1 MKSDKNILIAFILN
15 LGFSV
20 FEFIGGTITNSVA
33 IISDS
38 IHDMGDSLS
47 IGVAYFLEKLSK
59 RKPDDKYTYGYIRYS
74 VMGSLISTLIL
85 VVGSVFV
92 IYNAI
97 KRIYNPVEINY
108 NGMIIFAIFGVVIN
122 FIAAYVT
129 KDGHSLNQS
138 AVSLHMF
145 EDVLGWVVVLV
156 GAIVMRF
163 SDITII
169 DSILSILVA
178 LFIMK
183 HAFGH
188 LKSVIDLFME
198 KIPEDIDLEE
208 LINHLLDIKGVKN
221 VHHIH
226 IWSIDGYNNYA
237 TMHVVCDGN
246 HTKIKKLIKEEM
258 MEHNICH
265 TTVEIESLDEEC
277 FDDKCVIKDNNF
289 GGHHHHHHH

>member
-15 LGFSV
+15 LSFSI
-20 FEFIGGTITNSVA
+20 FEFVGGTITNSVA

-85 VVGSVFV
+85 VVGSIFV
-92 IYNAI
+92 IYNAV
-97 KRIYNPVEINY
+97 KRIFNPVAINY
-108 NGMIIFAIFGVVIN
+108 DGMIIFAIFGVVIN

-129 KDGHSLNQS
+129 KGGHSLNQS

-145 EDVLGWVVVLV
+145 EDVLGWIVVLI

-163 SDITII
+163 TDINVI
-169 DSILSILVA
+169 DSVLSIIVA

-183 HAFGH
+183 HAFIH
-188 LKSVIDLFME
+188 LKSVVDLFME
-198 KIPEDIDLEE
+198 KIPDGVDIEE
-208 LINHLLDIKGVKN
+208 LQDHLLDIKGVKN

-226 IWSIDGYNNYA
+226 VWSIDGYNNYA

-246 HTKIKKLIKEEM
+246 YAKIKKLIKEEM
-258 MEHNICH
+258 IEHNICH

-277 FDDKCVIKDNNF
+277 FDDKCVIKNNNV
-289 GGHHHHHHH
+289 GEHHHHHH

>member
-15 LGFSV
+15 LSFSI
-20 FEFIGGTITNSVA
+20 FEFVGGTITNSVA

-47 IGVAYFLEKLSK
+47 IGVAYFLEKISK

-85 VVGSVFV
+85 VVGSIFV
-92 IYNAI
+92 IYNAV
-97 KRIYNPVEINY
+97 KRIFNPVAINY
-108 NGMIIFAIFGVVIN
+108 DGMIIFAIFGVVIN

-129 KDGHSLNQS
+129 KGGHSLNQS

-145 EDVLGWVVVLV
+145 EDVLGWIVVLI

-163 SDITII
+163 TDINVI
-169 DSILSILVA
+169 DSVLSIIVA

-183 HAFGH
+183 HAFIH
-188 LKSVIDLFME
+188 LKSVVDLFME
-198 KIPEDIDLEE
+198 KIPDGVDIEE
-208 LINHLLDIKGVKN
+208 LQDHLLDIKGVKN

-226 IWSIDGYNNYA
+226 VWSIDGYNNYA

-246 HTKIKKLIKEEM
+246 YAKIKKLIKEEM
-258 MEHNICH
+258 IEHNICH

-277 FDDKCVIKDNNF
+277 FDDKCVIKDNNI
-289 GGHHHHHHH
+289 GEHHHHHH

>member
-15 LGFSV
+15 LSFSI
-20 FEFIGGTITNSVA
+20 FEFVGGSITNSVA

-47 IGVAYFLEKLSK
+47 IGVAYFLEKISK

-85 VVGSVFV
+85 VVGSIFV
-92 IYNAI
+92 IYNAV
-97 KRIYNPVEINY
+97 KRIFNPVAINY
-108 NGMIIFAIFGVVIN
+108 DGMIIFAIFGVVIN

-129 KDGHSLNQS
+129 KGGHSLNQS

-145 EDVLGWVVVLV
+145 EDVLGWIVVLI
-156 GAIVMRF
+156 GAIVMRVT
-163 SDITII
+163 DINVI
-169 DSILSILVA
+169 DSVLSIIVA

-188 LKSVIDLFME
+188 LKSVVDLFME
-198 KIPEDIDLEE
+198 KIPDGVDIEE
-208 LINHLLDIKGVKN
+208 VKEHLLDIKGVKN

-246 HTKIKKLIKEEM
+246 YAKIKKLIKEEM
-258 MEHNICH
+258 IEHNICH
-265 TTVEIESLDEEC
+265 TTIEIENLDEEC
-277 FDDKCVIKDNNF
+277 FDDKCVIKDNNI
-289 GGHHHHHHH
+289 GEHHHHHH

>member
-15 LGFSV
+15 LSFSI
-20 FEFIGGTITNSVA
+20 FEFVGGTITNSVA

-85 VVGSVFV
+85 VVGSIFV
-92 IYNAI
+92 IYNAV
-97 KRIYNPVEINY
+97 KRIFNPVVINY
-108 NGMIIFAIFGVVIN
+108 DGMIIFAIFGVVIN

-129 KDGHSLNQS
+129 KGGHSLNQS

-145 EDVLGWVVVLV
+145 EDVLGWIVVLI

-163 SDITII
+163 TDINVI
-169 DSILSILVA
+169 DSVLSIIVA

-183 HAFGH
+183 HAFIH
-188 LKSVIDLFME
+188 LKSVVDLFME
-198 KIPEDIDLEE
+198 KIPDGVDIEE
-208 LINHLLDIKGVKN
+208 LQDHLLDIKGVKN

-226 IWSIDGYNNYA
+226 VWSIDGYNNYA

-246 HTKIKKLIKEEM
+246 YAKIKKLIKEEM
-258 MEHNICH
+258 IEHNICH

-277 FDDKCVIKDNNF
+277 FDDKCVIKDNNV
-289 GGHHHHHHH
+289 GEHHHHHH

>member
-15 LGFSV
+15 LSFSI
-20 FEFIGGTITNSVA
+20 FEFVGGTITNSVA

-47 IGVAYFLEKLSK
+47 IGVAYFLEKISK

-85 VVGSVFV
+85 VVGSIFV
-92 IYNAI
+92 IYNAV
-97 KRIYNPVEINY
+97 KRIFNPVAINY
-108 NGMIIFAIFGVVIN
+108 DGMIIFAIFGVVIN

-129 KDGHSLNQS
+129 KGGHSLNQS

-145 EDVLGWVVVLV
+145 EDVLGWIVVLI
-156 GAIVMRF
+156 GAIVMRVT
-163 SDITII
+163 DINVI
-169 DSILSILVA
+169 DSVLSIIVA

-188 LKSVIDLFME
+188 LKSVVDLFME
-198 KIPEDIDLEE
+198 KIPDGVDIEE
-208 LINHLLDIKGVKN
+208 VKEHLLDIKGVKN

-258 MEHNICH
+258 IEHNICH

-277 FDDKCVIKDNNF
+277 FDDKCVIKDNNND
-289 GGHHHHHHH
+289 GIHHHHH

>member
-15 LGFSV
+15 LSFSI
-20 FEFIGGTITNSVA
+20 FEFVGGSITNSVA

-47 IGVAYFLEKLSK
+47 IGVAYFLEKISK

-74 VMGSLISTLIL
+74 VMGSLISMLIL
-85 VVGSVFV
+85 VVGSIFV
-92 IYNAI
+92 IYNAV
-97 KRIYNPVEINY
+97 KRIFNPVAINY
-108 NGMIIFAIFGVVIN
+108 DGMIIFAIFGVVIN

-129 KDGHSLNQS
+129 KGGHSLNQS

-145 EDVLGWVVVLV
+145 EDVLGWIVVLI

-163 SDITII
+163 TDINVI
-169 DSILSILVA
+169 DSVLSIIVA

-183 HAFGH
+183 HAIGH
-188 LKSVIDLFME
+188 LKSVVDLFME
-198 KIPEDIDLEE
+198 KIPDGVDIEE
-208 LINHLLDIKGVKN
+208 LKDHLLDIKGVKN

-258 MEHNICH
+258 IEHNICH

-277 FDDKCVIKDNNF
+277 FDDKCVIKDNNV
-289 GGHHHHHHH
+289 GGHHHHHH

>member
-15 LGFSV
+15 LSFSI
-20 FEFIGGTITNSVA
+20 FEFVGGSITNSVA

-47 IGVAYFLEKLSK
+47 IGVAYFLEKISK

-74 VMGSLISTLIL
+74 VMGSLISMLIL
-85 VVGSVFV
+85 VVGSIFV
-92 IYNAI
+92 IYNAV
-97 KRIYNPVEINY
+97 KRIFNPVAINY
-108 NGMIIFAIFGVVIN
+108 DGMIIFAIFGVVIN

-129 KDGHSLNQS
+129 KGGHSLNQS

-145 EDVLGWVVVLV
+145 EDVLGWIVVLI

-163 SDITII
+163 TDINVI
-169 DSILSILVA
+169 DSVLSIIVA

-183 HAFGH
+183 HAIGH
-188 LKSVIDLFME
+188 LKSVVDLFME
-198 KIPEDIDLEE
+198 KIPDGVDIEE
-208 LINHLLDIKGVKN
+208 VKEHLLDIKGVKN

-258 MEHNICH
+258 IEHNICH

-277 FDDKCVIKDNNF
+277 FDDKCVIKDNNV
-289 GGHHHHHHH
+289 GGHHHHHH